1 MDVKKKLNTLGVI
14 LLIIAIVFQ
23 FLSPVKWYFLLPSFL
38 MLAVGGLLISKN
50 GARKQGAIW
59 SFVSEAFTTS
69 FCLWMLIDFVRN
81 QSGPV
86 YYAVLCLVFDVLS
99 IGASVLLLLS
109 HLSAKNGKE
118 VNPLT
123 KYLNKKYEV

>member
-23 FLSPVKWYFLLPSFL
+23 FLSPVKWYFLLASFL

-109 HLSAKNGKE
+109 HLSAKNEKE

>member
-23 FLSPVKWYFLLPSFL
+23 FLSPVKWYFLLASFL
-38 MLAVGGLLISKN
+38 MLAAGGLLISKN

-86 YYAVLCLVFDVLS
+86 SRTIID
-99 IGASVLLLLS
+99 
-109 HLSAKNGKE
+109 
-118 VNPLT
+118 
-123 KYLNKKYEV
+123 

>member
-23 FLSPVKWYFLLPSFL
+23 FLSPVKWYFPLASFL

-99 IGASVLLLLS
+99 IGASVLLLLL

>member
-14 LLIIAIVFQ
+14 LLIIAIVFP
-23 FLSPVKWYFLLPSFL
+23 FLSPVKWYFLLASFL
-38 MLAVGGLLISKN
+38 MLAAGGLLISKN